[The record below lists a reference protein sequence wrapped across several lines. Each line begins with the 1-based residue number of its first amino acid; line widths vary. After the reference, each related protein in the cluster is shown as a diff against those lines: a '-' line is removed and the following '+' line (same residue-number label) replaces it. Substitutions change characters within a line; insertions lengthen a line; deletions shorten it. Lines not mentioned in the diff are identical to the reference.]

1 MLGIS
6 KKIIALISAV
16 IFPMVGVAS
25 SDEEGSI
32 SCDVYLND
40 HGYPLPKPFSSTICP
55 KDNSI
60 VSTLYHFP
68 ATMET
73 AIKLTNLEY
82 KDEIL
87 SQVKI
92 GAANSD
98 IDLTSRKDEY
108 RNDII
113 NLEDSVIS
121 IQGLA
126 IYLVSFLMFAQLV
139 FMSFSALR
147 SGEIGG
153 NRIGLFKTFSRIGVG
168 VVLISPLPV
177 NSEIMGSQTNV
188 LVIQVIMGVAVLAA
202 IGAANIAVSTVGFMM
217 MSDLPDERVKTFL
230 DTEGAPN
237 LASIPVTKSRALIED
252 AICAAQVSLLGVYA
266 GAKERSTGS
275 KSTLSS
281 GGNSYQYSTLGDGYS
296 SLIEIS
302 PDESGFSTS
311 VGFNIDNDSG
321 KAAPYLCSEKR
332 VNKPAYVSDITMPD
346 MDKYNET
353 KEKII
358 SLIDSK
364 VKDISFEDISRKDKL
379 IDLWGE
385 VKTQVGGILSGL
397 PKDFVKEQFL
407 ISAANY
413 FFDNVMFIAEGGRL
427 SEQDSESYDVFNHR
441 AELADRFAKLVV
453 ADRCYTDRKAYIRT
467 KDTVNSLNRGN
478 VGVSDFSLQ
487 CAIVEGGKLKMPF
500 DADSSS
506 LQSFLSGSLEASSQG
521 HVQIQDLY
529 IEIYD
534 SFDRYNSTVELAR
547 QAVVKGITQAIVYAQ
562 SLESSKLTIN
572 EISKATREE
581 GFASFSHN
589 FLALARELSI
599 KAKEILIVKIQM
611 DFKAIESSR
620 VLYSA
625 SSNFLPPVDKELSRY
640 LSQYKVKAPEFL
652 YVKAKSGGRS
662 DLSEIAAS
670 ADAQMF
676 TEQGGSHSSSD
687 GSRSETDLNYTGG
700 AVESK
705 LGATQTEAIEDKAKI
720 SISEKIQATFKILSR
735 AGGDDGSEVAAIQL
749 SPEKYHQIVSLCGV
763 QDSVT
768 KAKELLGEAGEFVL
782 AQSCEIYIGHQ
793 QFYAQNNGKKI
804 LGNGISALSV
814 YFMLKA
820 GYGLS
825 DAINN
830 LLSKDVAEAA
840 KTDGELDG
848 GKGSGKNAANKKA
861 SKANT
866 EINKK
871 KELLDKLDSIG
882 GGKVVASAATF
893 IMAWAAT
900 IMIIIGLIMSIIT
913 PMIPVT
919 AHLLSYIGWLM
930 LVAQLMVISSLIAM
944 TFFMFLD
951 QNDPNTAPEKSLYGT
966 FVNIIIRPFAIIVGF
981 LVAFTLTY
989 VAFIIM
995 DLTSINMVVGLGSS
1009 ADFFFNPFKI
1019 IMNLILVVVMWFSY
1033 IYIIKMIYEAS
1044 LKAPNNIIKKIGA
1057 ESMDSRENKA
1067 NAILFATA
1075 AYSQNKLND
1084 KVMEGRN
1091 LKKKAAKEVI
1101 KKNNEIYLQNAG
1113 QHLRTTLRGAS
1124 GVAVNAKDKAS
1135 DFVSSALK
1143 EKGVTVDE
1151 VSKVAKEGTPTMHR
1165 NSVKDSSEALDAS
1178 RKRVDSLNSEGTNL
1192 NVNQDQIANRNF
1204 DGEGGQEYL
1213 EEGSDFKR

>member
-6 KKIIALISAV
+6 NKIIALIAVV
-16 IFPMVGVAS
+16 IFPMVGSAS
-25 SDEEGSI
+25 SAEETSMG
-32 SCDVYLND
+32 CDVYLDD

-55 KDNSI
+55 KDKSV

-87 SQVKI
+87 NQIKI
-92 GAANSD
+92 SGLSSD
-98 IDLTSRKDEY
+98 LDLTSKKDEY
-108 RNDII
+108 RNDIV

-126 IYLVSFLMFAQLV
+126 LYLVSALMILQAV
-139 FMSFSALR
+139 VMSFAALR

-168 VVLISPLPV
+168 IVLIAPLPV
-177 NSEIMGSQTNV
+177 NSELMGSQTDV

-202 IGAANIAVSTVGFMM
+202 IGAANIAVSTVGYMM
-217 MSDLPDERVKTFL
+217 MSDLPDEREKTFL

-237 LASIPVTKSRALIED
+237 LASIPVTKSRVLIED

-275 KSTLSS
+275 RSTLSR
-281 GGNSYQYSTLGDGYS
+281 GGNGYQYSTVGDGYA

-302 PDESGFSTS
+302 SDETGFSTS
-311 VGFNIDNDSG
+311 VGFNIDSDSG
-321 KAAPYLCSEKR
+321 KAAPYVCSEKR
-332 VNKPAYVSDITMPD
+332 VDKPAYVSDITVPD
-346 MDKYNET
+346 MDKYNEI
-353 KEKII
+353 EEVII

-364 VKDISFEDISRKDKL
+364 VEDISFEDMSSKDKL
-379 IDLWGE
+379 IEIWGE
-385 VKTQVGGILSGL
+385 VKTGVDEQIEGFSSDIG
-397 PKDFVKEQFL
+397 KEKFL

-413 FFDNVMFIAEGGRL
+413 FFDNVMFVAEGGRL
-427 SEQDSESYDVFNHR
+427 SEMDSESYDVFNHR

-453 ADRCYTDRKAYIRT
+453 SDRCYTDRKAYIRT
-467 KDTVNSLNRGN
+467 KDTVNSLNRGS

-506 LQSFLSGSLEASSQG
+506 LQSFLSGSLEASNQG
-521 HVQIQDLY
+521 NVEIQDLY

-572 EISKATREE
+572 DISKATREE

-589 FLALARELSI
+589 FLALARELNI
-599 KAKEILIVKIQM
+599 KAKQVLGIKIQM
-611 DFKAIESSR
+611 DFKAIETSR
-620 VLYSA
+620 VLYS
-625 SSNFLPPVDKELSRY
+625 SRSNFLPPVDKELSRY
-640 LSQYKVKAPEFL
+640 LSQYKVKVPEFL
-652 YVKAKSGGRS
+652 YVKAKSGSGN
-662 DLSEIAAS
+662 DLAEIAAAS
-670 ADAQMF
+670 DAQMF

-720 SISEKIQATFKILSR
+720 SISEKIQAAFKILSR
-735 AGGDDGSEVAAIQL
+735 AGGDDGSEVANIQL
-749 SPEKYHQIVSLCGV
+749 TPEKYHQIVSLCGV
-763 QDSVT
+763 EDTVT
-768 KAKELLGEAGEFVL
+768 KAKELFGEAGEHVMV
-782 AQSCEIYIGHQ
+782 QSCDIYMGHQ
-793 QFYAQNNGKKI
+793 QFYAQNTGSKI
-804 LGNGISALSV
+804 L
-814 YFMLKA
+814 

-825 DAINN
+825 ALSTYFILKTGSGLSDAVNN

-840 KTDGELDG
+840 KTDGKLDG
-848 GKGSGKNAANKKA
+848 GKGSDKNAASNKA
-861 SKANT
+861 SKANA
-866 EINKK
+866 ESNKK

-882 GGKVVASAATF
+882 GGKVLASAATF
-893 IMAWAAT
+893 IAAWAAA

-944 TFFMFLD
+944 TFFLFLD

-995 DLTSINMVVGLGSS
+995 DLTSINMIVGLGST

-1067 NAILFATA
+1067 NSMLFAAA
-1075 AYSQNKLND
+1075 AYSQNKLNN

-1124 GVAVNAKDKAS
+1124 DAAVNAKDKAS
-1135 DFVSSALK
+1135 GIISSTIK
-1143 EKGVTVDE
+1143 TKGVTADE
-1151 VSKVAKEGTPTMHR
+1151 VSKAAKEGTQTTR
-1165 NSVKDSSEALDAS
+1165 KNSVKDSNEALDAS
-1178 RKRVDSLNSEGTNL
+1178 RERVDSLNSEHSSFNADQDPTVNN
-1192 NVNQDQIANRNF
+1192 NVDA
-1204 DGEGGQEYL
+1204 EGVREHLG
-1213 EEGSDFKR
+1213 EGSDFKR